1 MDLNLIQKLKDA
13 GVEDSVIVNLILQDG
28 PQAEA
33 APVTEEVQPAAAPV
47 QEASQPAAAPDPV
60 LAKID
65 QLIGVI
71 QASNLLHAGRESAPQ
86 ETADDVLAAML
97 QPPKKGGK

>member
-1 MDLNLIQKLKDA
+1 MDLSLIQKLKDA
-13 GVEDSVIVNLILQDG
+13 GVNDTVIVNLILQDG

-33 APVTEEVQPAAAPV
+33 APVPEEVQPAAAPV
-47 QEASQPAAAPDPV
+47 QEAPQPAAAPDPV

-71 QASNLLHAGRESAPQ
+71 QASNLLHAGRETDPQ